1 MNIVEQGS
9 AAFQILKCDLLPN
22 ETIIV
27 EPGAMASQDVGI
39 VPDTVM
45 NGSFFKALILKFLG
59 GESFFIN
66 HYRNQSSKV
75 QSMYISQTTPGDI
88 QVLNLNNEEIF
99 LESGSFVARTSGVR
113 TEVKWAG
120 FASLIAGEGLFK
132 LAFSGVGQVWYGCYG
147 AVVEKEIVGDY
158 IVDSGHLLLWPS
170 TVKLELKLAGGLI
183 SSFLSKEGFVLK
195 LSGHGKIK
203 LQTRS
208 VGGIA
213 QWLNA
218 RFWR

>member
-1 MNIVEQGS
+1 MQVVEQGT
-9 AAFQILKCDLLPN
+9 AAFQILKCDLMPN
-22 ETIIV
+22 ESIIV

-39 VPDTVM
+39 VPDISV
-45 NGSFFKALILKFLG
+45 NGSFIKALLLKFLG

-66 HYRNQSSKV
+66 EYFNKSSKP
-75 QSMYISQTTPGDI
+75 QSLYISQSVPGDI
-88 QVLNLNNEEIF
+88 QVIDINNEEIF
-99 LESGSFVARTSGVR
+99 LESGSFIARTQGVKTHLR
-113 TEVKWAG
+113 WAG
-120 FASLIAGEGLFK
+120 LASFIAGEGLFK
-132 LAFSGVGQVWYGCYG
+132 LSFTGQGRLWFGCYG

-170 TVKLELKLAGGLI
+170 TVQLELKLAGGLI

-195 LSGHGKIK
+195 LKGHGKIK

-208 VGGIA
+208 VKGLA
-213 QWLNA
+213 AWLNA